1 MEIKT
6 ERLVIREIS
15 HGEAQQISKLND
27 PKTVNEYLA
36 TLDDK
41 QIAVIFKDKNAV
53 ADLLNRFRNSIDNG
67 DGKIYGALKDGLLI
81 GFISIVTGGSEIPEL
96 QIEIAPNYHGKGYGY
111 EFMAALLPYLFESEK
126 YDSIRYTV
134 LPTNAASIALIK
146 KIGAFLQSPKSEVE
160 KLLVQTYLISRLS
173 MDAYQAHAYSSN
185 HKPELEKDDVCGC
198 FSCKSIFK
206 PSEIVEWI
214 IADNPCDKRGTAVCP
229 YCGID
234 SVIGRS
240 SGYPITQ
247 DFLSAMNRIW
257 FGGKGEVDNYD
268 L

>member
-15 HGEAQQISKLND
+15 HGEAKQISKLND

-36 TLDDK
+36 TLDAK
-41 QIAVIFKDKNAV
+41 QIAVIFKDKDAV

-96 QIEIAPNYHGKGYGY
+96 QIEIAPSYHGKGYGY
-111 EFMAALLPYLFESEK
+111 EFMASLLPYLFEYEK
-126 YDSIRYTV
+126 YDFIRYTV

-146 KIGAFLQSPKSEVE
+146 KIGAFPQSPKSKVE
-160 KLLVQTYLISRLS
+160 KLLIQTYLISRLS
-173 MDAYQAHAYSSN
+173 MNAYQAHAYSSN
-185 HKPELEKDDVCGC
+185 HKPELEKDDICGC
-198 FSCKSIFK
+198 FSCQSIFK
-206 PSEIVEWI
+206 PSEIAEWI

-247 DFLSAMNRIW
+247 DFLAAMNRIW
-257 FGGKGEVDNYD
+257 FGSKDEVTI
-268 L
+268 